1 MASYTDKIPTFN
13 PYVEQQPIDAM
24 LKVGMYKQQKYEDGV
39 KKIQTNIDNVAGLD
53 IANTVQQKYLQS
65 KLNSLGNN
73 LRFFAASDFSDFSLV
88 NSVNGMTKQI
98 TKDEDVINAVSST
111 AKLRAGYKK
120 KAELAK
126 KGLTDKNNDDYY
138 DMYASEYV
146 DSKDLKA
153 SFNADYVPYT
163 NIVKKL
169 QEALVGAGES
179 STIAEQI
186 FVTGSDGKP
195 IIQNGNFVYADA
207 KTIDKLVTNRPAV
220 IAAIT
225 NVMNEGNVKQQ
236 LGIDGWAKYRNTEA
250 TTLLEPLYNDYSNEK
265 SRLEQQSTEV
275 NAMLLSTNISAED
288 KELYTKAATELEA
301 ALLKNDNTFMS
312 LSQEAE
318 DNPESFKQSY
328 YTQEFTQRLMNQFV
342 KEETSRTYGT
352 NEALQQQ
359 NYRQDY
365 AFKQLQERN
374 DVANENANRAIAQSR
389 LGLDYLKFEADYEQD
404 PLTGQWN
411 KKPEPGGG
419 GKGGKGGVYDANKIL
434 FQGGVS
440 GDKVNARNI
449 IDTDITKLT
458 DDKNKMSKSLYVDF
472 IRSAKKN
479 ANLSEGAILNQAK
492 KYAKDMGVTTE
503 AFLDRWA
510 KNMQNKYDE
519 NGLTPPPNL
528 ADDLNAYNNTASTLN
543 NKINL
548 TTKLYNDSLRE
559 SGVEKELTQVLKDKP
574 TLNFTVDDKKF
585 VITPQDMLD
594 IKESGWIDRLAGGMG
609 FGSRNALK
617 LLVEEPNL
625 TANQNKFLS
634 NWYKLS
640 PQMQQTVFKEMRKYD
655 GATKYFKAK
664 NKVEGIYNSKLSK
677 VVGTSD
683 AVSGTLP
690 FIETTDKS
698 ASIAKVAAYVNTSA
712 PRNYG
717 PGVDRQAVLDA
728 LDGATAIGYEAIKPT
743 NAREDWTG
751 SIIITGKKGTAPV
764 TITNVN
770 RQDLQTFT
778 DATFT
783 AYEEKPIQDLLNI
796 NSNTKST
803 NPVRMV
809 NDPNA
814 WQTAHFSSSQVNPE
828 VTNQGWS
835 YRADA
840 IMTAGGYRLVNY
852 VRAPGTKKF
861 VTIYGGAIT
870 PDEGVISNTFRM
882 TTPVQLNSMYLNH
895 LHNQKKQQ

>member
-13 PYVEQQPIDAM
+13 PYVEQQPVDAM
-24 LKVGMYKQQKYEDGV
+24 LKVGMYKQQKYEEGV
-39 KKIQTNIDNVAGLD
+39 KKIQTNIDSVAGLD
-53 IANTVQQKYLQS
+53 IANPVQQKYLQS

-98 TKDEDVINAVSST
+98 TRDEDVINAVSST

-126 KGLTDKNNDDYY
+126 KGLTDKNNDEYY

-153 SFNADYVPYT
+153 SFNSDYVPYT

-169 QEALVGAGES
+169 QAALVGAGES

-275 NAMLLSTNISAED
+275 NAMLLSTNISDKD
-288 KELYTKAATELEA
+288 KEMYTKAATELEA
-301 ALLKNDNTFMS
+301 ALLKNDNTYMS

-374 DVANENANRAIAQSR
+374 DVANENANRAISQAN
-389 LGLDYLKFEADYEQD
+389 LDLEYLKFEAGHEQD

-411 KKPEPGGG
+411 KKPEPGGS
-419 GKGGKGGVYDANKIL
+419 GKKSTGVYDANKIL

-449 IDTDITKLT
+449 IESDITKLSE
-458 DDKNKMSKSLYVDF
+458 DKNEMSKSLYVDF
-472 IRSAKKN
+472 IRSVKKD

-519 NGLTPPPNL
+519 QGLLPPPNL
-528 ADDLNAYNNTASTLN
+528 ALDLNEYNKTASTLN

-548 TTKLYNDSLRE
+548 TTKLRNDALKE
-559 SGVEKELTQVLKDKP
+559 SGVEKELTEVLKGKA
-574 TLNFTVDDKKF
+574 TLNFTTDAGKF

-594 IKESGWIDRLAGGMG
+594 IKESGWLDRLAGDFG

-625 TANQNKFLS
+625 TASQNKFLS
-634 NWYKLS
+634 NWYKLR
-640 PQMQQTVFKEMRKYD
+640 PEMQQTVLKEMRKYD
-655 GATKYFKAK
+655 GATKYYSAK
-664 NKVEGIYNSKLSK
+664 NKVEKIYNDKLSK
-677 VVGTSD
+677 IVGTSD

-690 FIETTDKS
+690 FIETTDKN

-712 PRNYG
+712 ERNYSSG
-717 PGVDRQAVLDA
+717 QNKQSVLDA

-751 SIIITGKKGTAPV
+751 NIIITGPKGTAPV

-770 RQDLQTFT
+770 REDLQTFT

-783 AYEEKPIQDLLNI
+783 AYEEKPVQDLLNI
-796 NSNTKST
+796 NDNTKST
-803 NPVRMV
+803 NPVHMV

-814 WQTAHFSSSQVNPE
+814 WQTAHFSGSQVNPE

-840 IMTAGGYRLVNY
+840 IKTAGQYRLINY

-882 TTPVQLNSMYLNH
+882 TTPAQLNSMYLNH
-895 LHNQKKQQ
+895 LHNQK